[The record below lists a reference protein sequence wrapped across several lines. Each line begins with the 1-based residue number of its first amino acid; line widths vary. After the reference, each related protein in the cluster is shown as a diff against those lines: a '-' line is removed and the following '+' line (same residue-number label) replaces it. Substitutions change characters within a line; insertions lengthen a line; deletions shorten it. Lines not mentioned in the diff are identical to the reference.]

1 MRLSRPLF
9 AALLALG
16 FPALHAETPDPAASP
31 ASPAKIV
38 SEIAA
43 AHLDPTR
50 AVSLKRLKVNA
61 GLGTLH
67 LDDGVLIPASSVG
80 GKTIEMVFLGSGR
93 IDLDPP
99 DAIEEGQLELFT
111 GGARLDQEFQEAV
124 LVVGLDAAV
133 TGMLKRPA
141 AQPDAATLRRAEEL
155 YAAWKK
161 KRERKLLDVDRGIL
175 LDALGDPGSSGYF
188 VAWFKAKDPGDF
200 LYIVEPS
207 DREQVTLGRF
217 VPLDAT
223 EKEKRKIL
231 RQIGREQRKGRLL
244 GLEVDDL
251 GQWDTW
257 LSASLRSADGKAAP
271 GATTFEPRKYTLD
284 MTVDAELGL
293 AGKAR
298 IDLDP
303 VVRGSRAVTL
313 HLSRDFQVSK
323 VTDGA
328 GAPLF
333 FHRNESD
340 LTVIL
345 AKAPAAGETP
355 AVQVEYVGH
364 PLEKDWNLVT
374 LLDTLG
380 WYPHAGALDRATFDV
395 TFHWPKSLDLV
406 SSGIRADGGE
416 GADGTHWERRVLD
429 RPSLGFSF
437 EVGHFKIETAKAGH
451 VNLRFAFGPTG
462 LFTGHGIKDEVIKA
476 VSDSLQYYEQQFGP
490 YPLDEMTVVTANRGF
505 SQGMLGFVTLSD
517 SLLKNGGAFYAFFH
531 EDRRL
536 VIAHEV
542 AHQWWGNQVGWT
554 SYRDQWISEAMATYV
569 ALLFA
574 HDRLGDKLHG
584 FNLTQGWQESL
595 TQSLPDGRPLEA
607 VGPVV
612 LGSRLL
618 SSRSAGAY
626 TPIVYEKGAVIL
638 DMLARSLG
646 EENFPKILKQIVKVS
661 NGGTI
666 STEDFISL
674 IERITSTDLQPFANQ
689 FVYGTGLPDVLYRYR
704 FEKLGTGWV
713 VKGEARQQTPNRF
726 RYKVVQPSPGHFD
739 VTREAVRQIDVRQ
752 STLVV
757 PVEIAAYDPKLG
769 KSKSPDGAN
778 STVRG
783 NILLKGESTSF
794 EIPVETEPKRLW
806 LDRQARVF
814 GRFFDESKNP
824 KRVLVFEAVKAVAA
838 GKKEEAQ
845 GLFDRAAATEEP
857 PPEELVYYADIQLY
871 RRVMNAA
878 IELGRARLLLD
889 QGKDEEAGTALGK
902 AGRFMDGTDELKLL
916 ESRLAV
922 RRGSYDKA
930 FRQLRKGMEDGE
942 LGGEGFALMAVAAR
956 ASGHTEE
963 YGKALKKARENGA
976 DVAALTAAP

>member
-1 MRLSRPLF
+1 MRLSRLLF
-9 AALLALG
+9 VILLTLG
-16 FPALHAETPDPAASP
+16 FPALHAETADPAAI
-31 ASPAKIV
+31 PAKIV

-43 AHLDPTR
+43 SHLDPAR
-50 AVSLKRLKVNA
+50 AVSLKKLKVNA

-67 LDDGVLIPASSVG
+67 LDDGVLIPASGVG

-99 DAIEEGQLELFT
+99 DAVEAGQLELFT

-133 TGMLKRPA
+133 NGMLKRPA

-161 KRERKLLDVDRGIL
+161 KRERRLLDVDRGIL

-257 LSASLRSADGKAAP
+257 LSASLRSADGKPAP
-271 GATTFEPRKYTLD
+271 GAPTFEPRKYTLD
-284 MTVDAELGL
+284 MTVDKDLGL

-298 IDLDP
+298 IELDP
-303 VVRGSRAVTL
+303 VVRGSRAVAL

-323 VTDGA
+323 VTDAA
-328 GAPLF
+328 GSPLF
-333 FHRNESD
+333 FHRNEAD
-340 LTVIL
+340 LMVIL
-345 AKAPAAGETP
+345 PRPPAAGETA
-355 AVQVEYVGH
+355 AVVVSYAGH
-364 PLEKDWNLVT
+364 PIEKDWNLVT

-380 WYPHAGALDRATFDV
+380 WYPHAGGLDRATFDV
-395 TFHWPKSLDLV
+395 TFHWPKSFDLV
-406 SSGIRADGGE
+406 SSGTRKDGGE
-416 GADGTHWERRVLD
+416 GADGTLWERRVLD

-451 VNLRFAFGPTG
+451 VNLRFAFSPGTS
-462 LFTGHGIKDEVIKA
+462 FTGRGVKEDVIKA
-476 VSDSLQYYEQQFGP
+476 VSDSLQYYEEQFGP

-517 SLLKNGGAFYAFFH
+517 RLLNDLGMWNRFFH
-531 EDRRL
+531 VEDRRV

-574 HDRLGDKLHG
+574 HDRLGDKLTG
-584 FNLTQGWQESL
+584 INLTEGWQRSL
-595 TQSLPDGRPLEA
+595 TQSLPDGRPLES

-612 LGSRLL
+612 LGARLL
-618 SSRSAGAY
+618 SSRAEGAY

-638 DMLARSLG
+638 DMLARFLG
-646 EENFPKILKQIVKVS
+646 EANFPKVLKQIVKVT
-661 NGGTI
+661 NGGTL
-666 STEDFISL
+666 STEDFL
-674 IERITSTDLQPFANQ
+674 ALVERITSTDLQPFASQ
-689 FVYGTGLPDVLYRYR
+689 FVYGTGLPEILYNYR

-726 RYKVVQPSPGHFD
+726 RYKVVQPSPGRFD
-739 VTREAVRQIDVRQ
+739 VTREAVKQIDVRQ

-757 PVEIAAYDPKLG
+757 PVEVAAYDPKQG
-769 KSKSPDGAN
+769 KGKGPDGAN

-783 NILLKGESTSF
+783 NILVKGESTAF
-794 EIPVETEPKRLW
+794 EIPVEIEPKRFW
-806 LDRQARVF
+806 LDRRQQVF
-814 GRFFDESKNP
+814 GRFFDESHNP
-824 KRVLVFEAVKAVAA
+824 KRVLFYEAVKAVAA
-838 GKKEEAQ
+838 GKKDEA
-845 GLFDRAAATEEP
+845 GALFDRAAVTEEP
-857 PPEELVYYADIQLY
+857 PAEEGVYYAVVQFS
-871 RRVMNAA
+871 RRVMNAQ
-878 IELGRARLLLD
+878 IELGRARLYLD
-889 QGKDEEAGTALGK
+889 QGKDDEADSALGK
-902 AGRFMDGTDELKLL
+902 AGRLLDETNELKLL

-930 FRQLRKGMEDGE
+930 FRQMRKQMDYGE
-942 LGGEGFALMAVAAR
+942 LGGEGYALLAVAAR

-963 YGKALKKARENGA
+963 YGKALKKARENGV